1 MDIRNRMLVLLLLSF
16 FISLAVGHQQS
27 GAASNDDDSE
37 DLSKDNNYSSDTN
50 NSPQIQRR
58 SGAFHSGLSYHLPA
72 STGFAY
78 AAKPYYT
85 TPVKYPVFKTFAATP
100 LLRHHHPV
108 HTYAAHPHYQLQ
120 HGGASVSSYNVNYPR
135 YPLYRHPLLKVPTTT
150 VVKPTVFSAVAPSY
164 AFPAPVYPSKPIIP
178 IAINPVLPTAA
189 RPFVYPQPAAAFNPA
204 ILAGLNPSLI
214 PVSVSNGAVF
224 ANYPTLAP
232 TPLGPSSWRPIA
244 VPTIPTTISV
254 QRPSIS
260 ILPPLGAPSSTVGS
274 LADPI
279 YHHHHQFPAQQ
290 FPVAPTVASSPVL
303 SDSFDNNQ
311 HNQHHHH
318 HLFASSGGCNDK
330 SRRKIS
336 FHGLSCSLSL
346 SLS

>member
-1 MDIRNRMLVLLLLSF
+1 MDNRNRMLVLLLLSF
-16 FISLAVGHQQS
+16 LVSLAVGHQHS
-27 GAASNDDDSE
+27 ATANDDDSE
-37 DLSKDNNYSSDTN
+37 DLSKDNADTN
-50 NSPQIQRR
+50 HIQRR

-78 AAKPYYT
+78 AKPYYNH
-85 TPVKYPVFKTFAATP
+85 VAKYPVFKSFAAP
-100 LLRHHHPV
+100 VLRHHQPQYH
-108 HTYAAHPHYQLQ
+108 LQ
-120 HGGASVSSYNVNYPR
+120 HGGASVSSYNVNFPR
-135 YPLYRHPLLKVPTTT
+135 YPLYRHPIL
-150 VVKPTVFSAVAPSY
+150 KPTVLSAVAPSY

-204 ILAGLNPSLI
+204 ILAGLNPQLI

-232 TPLGPSSWRPIA
+232 TPLGPSAWRPIA

-260 ILPPLGAPSSTVGS
+260 ILPPLGAPSSTVGT

-303 SDSFDNNQ
+303 SDAFDNNQ

-318 HLFASSGGCNDK
+318 LFGSSGG
-330 SRRKIS
+330 RK
-336 FHGLSCSLSL
+336 
-346 SLS
+346 